1 MGAALAAALV
11 IATPEANDLFLSEAP
26 EDPAV
31 RALYDESLADDGYV
45 MNLLRVWAWRP
56 EVHAAF
62 TGARTALTGGTTLSK
77 REIAV
82 VNAATASFRGDSYCA
97 IAWGTRLAELAD
109 PDTAGALLRGEKT
122 PRLSGREIALSRW
135 AELVVRNPNAAAR
148 EDVEMLRAAGLSE
161 REIFDA
167 TLLVAFRL
175 AFTTVNGALGARP
188 DRQLA
193 DEAPVEV
200 RESVTF
206 GRPIGTV

>member
-1 MGAALAAALV
+1 M
-11 IATPEANDLFLSEAP
+11 FLSDAP

-31 RALYDESLADDGYV
+31 RALYDEALTDDGYV

-56 EVHAAF
+56 EVHTAF
-62 TGARTALTGGTTLSK
+62 TAARAALAGGTTLSK

-82 VNAATASFRGDSYCA
+82 VNAATASFRRDSYCA

-109 PDTAGALLRGEKT
+109 PETAGALVRGEEA

-135 AELVVRNPNAAAR
+135 AQLVIGNPTAVAR
-148 EDVEMLRAAGLSE
+148 EDVETLSAAGLSE

-167 TLLVAFRL
+167 TVLAAFRL
-175 AFTTVNGALGARP
+175 AFTTVNGALGACP

-193 DEAPVEV
+193 DQAPVEV

-206 GRPIGTV
+206 GRPIDTV